1 MEPKRPTFLPKSW
14 DLPESIRKRLGD
26 DAGRQRLMDED
37 GHILLI
43 LHQAPEP
50 EDNEIRKAVLLWNQP
65 TGEWKSF
72 PHGGGLAALEAHMET
87 YRKNIHT
94 LDSEVEAA
102 NTPRQYFEVMK
113 HVTPL
118 QRATRNMQAV
128 MQEAREARPDERRLI
143 NFRDRAVELERAI
156 ELVAED
162 AKAGM
167 EFSLAENT
175 EEQSRFAHEAT
186 LEARKL
192 NRLVATFFPLAT
204 MVAVFGMNPPL
215 DVIHTPGFWV
225 VVAVG
230 IAAGLVVR
238 RLAAG
243 KA

>member
-1 MEPKRPTFLPKSW
+1 M
-14 DLPESIRKRLGD
+14 KRLGD
-26 DAGRQRLMDED
+26 EAGRQRTMDEE
-37 GHILLI
+37 GHLLII

-50 EDNEIRKAVLLWNQP
+50 EDNEVRKPVLLWNQP
-65 TGEWKSF
+65 AGEWKSF
-72 PHGGGLAALEAHMET
+72 PDGGGLAALEAHMEL

-94 LDSEVEAA
+94 QDEGVEAA
-102 NTPRQYFEVMK
+102 NTPRQYFDVMK

-118 QRATRNMQAV
+118 LRATRNMQSAL
-128 MQEAREARPDERRLI
+128 QEAREARPDERRLI

-204 MVAVFGMNPPL
+204 LVAVFGMNPPAEVL
-215 DVIHTPGFWV
+215 RIPGFWI

-238 RLAAG
+238 GLTARRG
-243 KA
+243 

>member
-1 MEPKRPTFLPKSW
+1 L
-14 DLPESIRKRLGD
+14 KRLGD
-26 DAGRQRLMDED
+26 EAGRQRTMDEE
-37 GHILLI
+37 GHLLII

-50 EDNEIRKAVLLWNQP
+50 EDNEVRKPVLLWNQP
-65 TGEWKSF
+65 AGEWKSF
-72 PHGGGLAALEAHMET
+72 PDGGGLAALEAHMEL

-94 LDSEVEAA
+94 QDEGVEAA
-102 NTPRQYFEVMK
+102 NTPRQYFDVMK

-118 QRATRNMQAV
+118 LRATRNMQSAL
-128 MQEAREARPDERRLI
+128 QEAREARPDERRLI

-204 MVAVFGMNPPL
+204 LVAVFGMNPPAEVL
-215 DVIHTPGFWV
+215 RIPGFWI

-238 RLAAG
+238 GLTARRG
-243 KA
+243 